1 MVFGTPTQHS
11 SASAS
16 FFATPRVSS
25 PPTGMSASMPS
36 RSRVASACSGPPST
50 AKGLVRDVP
59 STVPPRG
66 SSPRVAATS
75 RAIVSP
81 SITPRQPSLNPM
93 TSSPNSL
100 APARTTARITAL
112 RPGQSPPPVK
122 MPMRTCASESP
133 GCGDGVPHDAAPG
146 SRAADRDQPPRRRAF
161 REGPVPVDD
170 RAADDLAEA
179 GVLPLG
185 EAGQGADVRWGIRT
199 KVVALAVAS
208 VATTG
213 AAMVGV
219 SAWQSGRFADDAR
232 GDVQDMVDHSIEQT
246 ADGVYDVVSTQ
257 GDSTSAVVDSDLQ
270 VADYVLAQ
278 SGGISLGSA
287 TRNTVSWDAKDQVT
301 GQVTTVALPR
311 VQVGAQ
317 WLGQNADVATPTPV
331 VDQVQ
336 SLVGGTATIFQRMDD
351 AGDMLRVGTNVVSAA
366 GSRAIGT
373 YIPAVGADGTPNAV
387 VSAVL
392 AGQTYRGTA
401 FVVDSWYAT
410 AYAPLFDAAGQVI
423 GMTYVGVK
431 QESLPTLRQSVQNTA
446 VGENGAVTVLGATG
460 DRAGTVLISK
470 DGSTDGTNLLDTKDA
485 DGKPYVQQIVDA
497 ARELSD
503 GAQATVRYRS
513 ADTGAH
519 TVQVAYYQPWDWVI
533 AVDAQD
539 SDFDGP
545 VPRIDEGRSSMATAL
560 VVAALLVAVA
570 GFALAWWLGRRL
582 TAPLEGLRQR
592 MAEIADG
599 EGDLTQRVDDS
610 SDDEVGDLAT
620 AFNRFVDK
628 VAGTIRD
635 IGTAAGSLAVSAS
648 GVARVADGLSE
659 RAARSRD
666 QARHA
671 HQAASDISSGVSS
684 AAAGAEQMGSAI
696 REIARSAS
704 DASHVGQGAVDL
716 AARTETAI
724 AALGTSSREI
734 SDVVKVISAVA
745 EQTNLLALNATI
757 EAARAGEAGK
767 GFAVVATEVKEL
779 AQESSRA
786 SEEIHQRVQSI
797 QADTSTAVGSI
808 SQIVAVIREMNDHQ
822 TTIASAVEEQTAV
835 TNELSRS
842 VNSVADG
849 ASSVTETMNDVTT
862 DADRTAADVDS
873 ARTAARELDQ
883 LSGELTRLINVF
895 TV

>member
-1 MVFGTPTQHS
+1 M
-11 SASAS
+11 
-16 FFATPRVSS
+16 
-25 PPTGMSASMPS
+25 
-36 RSRVASACSGPPST
+36 
-50 AKGLVRDVP
+50 
-59 STVPPRG
+59 
-66 SSPRVAATS
+66 
-75 RAIVSP
+75 
-81 SITPRQPSLNPM
+81 
-93 TSSPNSL
+93 
-100 APARTTARITAL
+100 
-112 RPGQSPPPVK
+112 
-122 MPMRTCASESP
+122 
-133 GCGDGVPHDAAPG
+133 
-146 SRAADRDQPPRRRAF
+146 
-161 REGPVPVDD
+161 
-170 RAADDLAEA
+170 
-179 GVLPLG
+179 
-185 EAGQGADVRWGIRT
+185 
-199 KVVALAVAS
+199 VALAVAS
-208 VATTG
+208 VAVTG
-213 AAMVGV
+213 AATVGV
-219 SAWQSGRFADDAR
+219 SAWQSGRFADDAK
-232 GDVQDMVDHSIEQT
+232 GDVQELVDHSIEQT
-246 ADGVYDVVSTQ
+246 AGGLYDVVSTQ
-257 GDSTSAVVDSDLQ
+257 GDSVAAVVDSDLQ
-270 VADYVLAQ
+270 VANYVLAQ
-278 SGGISLGSA
+278 SGGLGFGSA
-287 TRNTVSWDAKDQVT
+287 SRNTVTWDAKNQVS
-301 GQVTTVALPR
+301 GEVTSVTLPR
-311 VQVGAQ
+311 ALAGDE
-317 WLGQNADVATPTPV
+317 WLGQNPDVGTPTPV

-336 SLVGGTATIFQRMDD
+336 SLVGGTVTLFQRMNDT
-351 AGDMLRVGTNVVSAA
+351 GDMLRVATNVVGANGA
-366 GSRAIGT
+366 RAIGT
-373 YIPAVGADGTPNAV
+373 YIPTTGPDGTPSPVIA
-387 VSAVL
+387 SVL
-392 AGQTYRGTA
+392 AGQTYRGNA
-401 FVVDSWYAT
+401 FVVDSWYVS
-410 AYAPLFDAAGQVI
+410 AYEPLFDADGAVVGVL
-423 GMTYVGVK
+423 YVGVK
-431 QESLPTLRQSVQNTA
+431 QENMPTLRQSVQDTA
-446 VGENGAVTVLGATG
+446 VGEHGSVSVLGATG
-460 DRAGTVLISK
+460 KQAGTLLISP
-470 DGSTDGTNLLDTKDA
+470 DGGTDGTTVLDAEDA
-485 DGKPYVQQIVDA
+485 DGNAYVQQIVDA
-497 ARELSD
+497 ALQLDD
-503 GAQATVRYRS
+503 GAQATVRYRD

-519 TVQVAYYQPWDWVI
+519 TVQVAYYAPWDWVI

-539 SDFDGP
+539 SDFAGP
-545 VPRIDEGRSSMATAL
+545 VTRLDEGRSSMVTAL

-582 TAPLEGLRQR
+582 TAPLEALRHR

-610 SDDEVGDLAT
+610 AQDEVGELAR

-635 IGTAAGSLAVSAS
+635 IGAAAGSLAASAS

-671 HQAASDISSGVSS
+671 HQAAADISTGVSS

-716 AARTETAI
+716 AASTETAI

-786 SEEIHQRVQSI
+786 SEEIHQRVTSI
-797 QADTSTAVGSI
+797 QADTSAAVGSI

-842 VNSVADG
+842 VSSVADG
-849 ASSVTETMNDVTT
+849 ATSVTETMNDVTT

>member
-1 MVFGTPTQHS
+1 
-11 SASAS
+11 
-16 FFATPRVSS
+16 
-25 PPTGMSASMPS
+25 
-36 RSRVASACSGPPST
+36 
-50 AKGLVRDVP
+50 
-59 STVPPRG
+59 
-66 SSPRVAATS
+66 
-75 RAIVSP
+75 
-81 SITPRQPSLNPM
+81 
-93 TSSPNSL
+93 
-100 APARTTARITAL
+100 
-112 RPGQSPPPVK
+112 
-122 MPMRTCASESP
+122 
-133 GCGDGVPHDAAPG
+133 
-146 SRAADRDQPPRRRAF
+146 
-161 REGPVPVDD
+161 
-170 RAADDLAEA
+170 
-179 GVLPLG
+179 
-185 EAGQGADVRWGIRT
+185 VRWGIRT

-208 VATTG
+208 VAVTG

-219 SAWQSGRFADDAR
+219 STWQSGQFADDAR
-232 GDVQDMVDHSIEQT
+232 ADVQDMVDHSIEQT

-257 GDSTSAVVDSDLQ
+257 GESTTAVVDSDLQ
-270 VADYVLAQ
+270 VAGYVLAR
-278 SGGISLGSA
+278 SGGLSLGPA
-287 TRNTVSWDAKDQVT
+287 NRNTVAWDAKNQVT
-301 GQVTTVALPR
+301 GEVTPVALPR
-311 VQVGAQ
+311 VQVGGQ

-336 SLVGGTATIFQRMDD
+336 GLVGGTATIFQRMNA

-366 GSRAIGT
+366 GTRAIGT
-373 YIPAVGADGTPNAV
+373 FIPAAGADGTPNAV
-387 VSAVL
+387 VGAVL

-410 AYAPLFDAAGQVI
+410 AYAPLFDAANQVI
-423 GMTYVGVK
+423 GMIYVGVK
-431 QESLPTLRQSVQNTA
+431 QESMPTLRESVQNTA
-446 VGENGAVTVLGATG
+446 GGEHGAVTVLGATG
-460 DRAGTVLISK
+460 DRAGTVLISQ
-470 DGSTDGTNLLDTKDA
+470 DGSTDGTSLLDAEDA
-485 DGKPYVQQIVDA
+485 DGTAYVQEIVDVA
-497 ARELSD
+497 KTLAD
-503 GAQATVRYRS
+503 GAQATVRYRD
-513 ADTGAH
+513 ADSGSH

-539 SDFDGP
+539 SDFAGP
-545 VPRIDEGRSSMATAL
+545 VDRMDDGRSSMTTAM
-560 VVAALLVAVA
+560 VIAALLVAVA
-570 GFALAWWLGRRL
+570 GLALAGWLGRRL
-582 TAPLEGLRQR
+582 TAPLDELRVR

-610 SDDEVGDLAT
+610 SKDEVGELAA

-635 IGTAAGSLAVSAS
+635 IGAAAGSLAVSAS
-648 GVARVADGLSE
+648 GVARVADGLSD
-659 RAARSRD
+659 RVARSRD

-671 HQAASDISSGVSS
+671 HQAATDISSGVSS

-797 QADTSTAVGSI
+797 QADTGAAVGSI

-842 VNSVADG
+842 VSSVADG

-862 DADRTAADVDS
+862 DADRTAVDVDS

-883 LSGELTRLINVF
+883 LSGELTRLIAVF